1 MSFDWPVQA
10 ARGQL
15 MRNEE
20 LRALATMR
28 QQLINGDWFPG
39 RVVRERV
46 DRVKDNNTTKAKQNK
61 RQKEKKKEKK
71 KTATKVST
79 TLLRGH

>member
-1 MSFDWPVQA
+1 
-10 ARGQL
+10 
-15 MRNEE
+15 MRSEE
-20 LRALATMR
+20 LRALVMMR
-28 QQLINGDWFPG
+28 QRLISGDWFPG

-61 RQKEKKKEKK
+61 RQKRKKEKS
-71 KTATKVST
+71 TTKVST

>member
-20 LRALATMR
+20 LRALVTMR

-46 DRVKDNNTTKAKQNK
+46 DRVKDNNNTKAKQNK
-61 RQKEKKKEKK
+61 RQIEKKKRKEKNNNK
-71 KTATKVST
+71 SLHH
-79 TLLRGH
+79 LLRGH